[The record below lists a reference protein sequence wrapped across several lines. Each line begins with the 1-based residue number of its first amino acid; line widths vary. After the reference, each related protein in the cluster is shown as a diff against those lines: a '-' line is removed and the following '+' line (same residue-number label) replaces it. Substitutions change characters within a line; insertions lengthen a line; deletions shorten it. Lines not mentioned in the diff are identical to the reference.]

1 MATILDLFK
10 SKQTVGKNTD
20 IYGLNGTT
28 IIESRG
34 VIDPSR
40 DAALAASSPNAVADL
55 IGSNISGLAG
65 GTARRPSDTIFKDD
79 GAIRKPVSFSRPTQA
94 LLRDA
99 IDPNENYFV
108 KRHPQ
113 PELLAAKIKNVIGNP
128 GAAQSAAISVI
139 NKYGSKG
146 AAKGFLDG
154 LKKPVDRDTRYGKKF
169 SDDGHGKTIKED
181 KIYSKFYKDSSGV
194 IKERKD
200 TASTSTG
207 VTDEGNPI
215 YKSKWEQINESVLR
229 SATTPETKAGKTLED
244 LQKQNQAINTP
255 FVLFKIYGKEGLAN
269 SNIILPG
276 TISGLSEDSTP
287 TINSFKYV
295 GSPFNLYRYSGVERS
310 LKFNLKMYFT
320 NQEEKVS
327 MKRNLDKLRALVFP
341 DENISTIE
349 YGKTGNYSPIVFNPN
364 IAKLTINGLYNDLF
378 VILDSLSI
386 SVDDNIPWVSLYDS
400 MDASSIKPH
409 PSVFDVSLSMKIIE
423 HPSVKDKKFVYDK
436 SSNDR
441 NQYINYFTGLDEYQQ
456 ELGNEKAQ
464 KERMAASILSGGLIK

>member
-229 SATTPETKAGKTLED
+229 SATIPETEKDPGATLKSLE
-244 LQKQNQAINTP
+244 KQNQPINTP
-255 FVLFKIYGKEGLAN
+255 YVLFKIYGKDGTNGKTGVAN

-287 TINSFKYV
+287 TINPFKYV
-295 GSPFNLYRYSGVERS
+295 GSPFNLYRYGGVERS

-341 DENISTIE
+341 DENISAIE
-349 YGKTGNYSPIVFNPN
+349 YPNNGGYTPLAFNPN

-378 VILDSLSI
+378 VIMDSLSI
-386 SVDDNIPWVSLYDS
+386 SIDDNVPWVSMYDS
-400 MDASSIKPH
+400 MDGSSIRPH

-423 HPSVKDKKFVYDK
+423 HPAVIETGIDCNRKFVYDK
-436 SSNDR
+436 STLDK
-441 NQYINYFTGLDEYQQ
+441 NQYVNYFTGLDEY
-456 ELGNEKAQ
+456 
-464 KERMAASILSGGLIK
+464 